1 MNQVPIDLSE
11 SFEKV
16 LATALSLPR
25 TDDAWP
31 SDAAIKHAIRYLY
44 EVANGRIVE
53 THIGAIPIAPPA
65 EPWLKAKLLCLKSAA
80 DLLTMVKGNLGAS
93 DSLNYTRSEPQ
104 KRRQSK
110 IGSALFEFMAG
121 RLGAPECWPD
131 QRNHAAYTYTNGAA
145 RAVLRAISRWENEGG
160 KTLSA
165 PESTI
170 YRQQHCNQPK

>member
-11 SFEKV
+11 SFETV

-25 TDDAWP
+25 TDDVRP
-31 SDAAIKHAIRYLY
+31 SDAAVKQAMRYLY

-65 EPWLKAKLLCLKSAA
+65 EPWLKAKPLCLKSAP
-80 DLLTMVKGNLGAS
+80 DLFTIVKDNLGAS
-93 DSLNYTRSEPQ
+93 DSLNYAWSEPQ
-104 KRRQSK
+104 KRRPSK

-131 QRNHAAYTYTNGAA
+131 QRNDAAYTNGAT
-145 RAVLRAISRWENEGG
+145 RAVSRAISRWENEGG

-165 PESTI
+165 RESTI

>member
-31 SDAAIKHAIRYLY
+31 SDAAIKQAMRYLY

-65 EPWLKAKLLCLKSAA
+65 EPWLKAKPLCLKSAA
-80 DLLTMVKGNLGAS
+80 DLLTMVK
-93 DSLNYTRSEPQ
+93 
-104 KRRQSK
+104 
-110 IGSALFEFMAG
+110 
-121 RLGAPECWPD
+121 
-131 QRNHAAYTYTNGAA
+131 
-145 RAVLRAISRWENEGG
+145 
-160 KTLSA
+160 
-165 PESTI
+165 TI
-170 YRQQHCNQPK
+170 

>member
-31 SDAAIKHAIRYLY
+31 SDAAIKQAMRYLY

-65 EPWLKAKLLCLKSAA
+65 EPWLKKPLYLKSAT
-80 DLLTMVKGNLGAS
+80 DLLTMVKDNLDAS
-93 DSLNYTRSEPQ
+93 DSLNYARSEPQ
-104 KRRQSK
+104 KRRQSR

-131 QRNHAAYTYTNGAA
+131 QRNDAGCTNGAA
-145 RAVLRAISRWENEGG
+145 RAVSRAISRWENEGG

-165 PESTI
+165 RESTI

>member
-1 MNQVPIDLSE
+1 MNQVSIDLSE

-25 TDDAWP
+25 TNGAWP
-31 SDAAIKHAIRYLY
+31 SDAAIKQAMRYLY

-53 THIGAIPIAPPA
+53 THIGAIPIAPPV
-65 EPWLKAKLLCLKSAA
+65 EPWLKARPLRLKSAA
-80 DLLTMVKGNLGAS
+80 DLLTMVKDNLGAS
-93 DSLNYTRSEPQ
+93 DSLNYARSKPQ

-131 QRNHAAYTYTNGAA
+131 QRNDAACTNGAA
-145 RAVLRAISRWENEGG
+145 RAVSRAISRWENEGG

-165 PESTI
+165 
-170 YRQQHCNQPK
+170 RHQPFTANNTAIIQIK

>member
-1 MNQVPIDLSE
+1 MNQVPIDFSE

-31 SDAAIKHAIRYLY
+31 SDAAIKRAMRYLY
-44 EVANGRIVE
+44 EAANGRIVE

-65 EPWLKAKLLCLKSAA
+65 EPLLKAKPLCLKSAA
-80 DLLTMVKGNLGAS
+80 ELVTTVKDNLGGS
-93 DSLNYTRSEPQ
+93 DSLDYARPEPQ
-104 KRRQSK
+104 KPRQSN
-110 IGSALFEFMAG
+110 IGSAVSEFMAG
-121 RLGAPECWPD
+121 SLGAPECWPD
-131 QRNHAAYTYTNGAA
+131 QRNDAAYTNGAA
-145 RAVLRAISRWENEGG
+145 RAVSRAISRWENEGG

-165 PESTI
+165 RESTI